1 MGRSDNALGD
11 LWNVNKVTIVLF
23 SIDSLCVWKLGNPM
37 AFGGDGGG
45 CGGGGRHRILEE
57 TTGMQVFGG

>member
-11 LWNVNKVTIVLF
+11 LWNVNKVTTVLF

-37 AFGGDGGG
+37 AFGGGDGGG
-45 CGGGGRHRILEE
+45 VC
-57 TTGMQVFGG
+57 VCV